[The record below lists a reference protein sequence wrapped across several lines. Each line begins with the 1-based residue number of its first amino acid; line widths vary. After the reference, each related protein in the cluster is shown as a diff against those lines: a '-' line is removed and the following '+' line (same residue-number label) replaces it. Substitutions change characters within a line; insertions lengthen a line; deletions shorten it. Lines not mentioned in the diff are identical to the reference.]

1 MGAGEVV
8 TATIFTI
15 GLVVALISLY
25 IKMVTDAA
33 LSNQKQLYLKEQ
45 VDKLELRVN
54 EIEDNAV
61 MKIDKIQESIHKIEI
76 NIGKLLNK

>member
-1 MGAGEVV
+1 MGSAEVV
-8 TATIFTI
+8 TATIFTL
-15 GLVVALISLY
+15 GLVGAVIGLY

-33 LSNQKQLYLKEQ
+33 LATQKQIYLKEQ

-76 NIGKLLNK
+76 NIGKILNK